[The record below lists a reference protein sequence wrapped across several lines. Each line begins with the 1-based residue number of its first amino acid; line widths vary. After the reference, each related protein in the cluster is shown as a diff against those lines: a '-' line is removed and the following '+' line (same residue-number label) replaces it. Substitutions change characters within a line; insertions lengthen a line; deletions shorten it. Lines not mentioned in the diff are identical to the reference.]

1 VSESPIFLFDACA
14 IVAVLLGE
22 VGGVSAGKLL
32 SDGRD
37 CRVTPVI
44 VSEAVYVLLR
54 AGADAEELR
63 RDVDSMGLKFA
74 DVAVECGVLA
84 AGLRHRHTGLSTAD
98 ALHLAT
104 AQHNAWVL
112 VSSDGPLLLAAY
124 NDGTPTHVLANSA
137 GGVWTPPTNS

>member
-1 VSESPIFLFDACA
+1 VSKEPVFLFDACA

-32 SDGRD
+32 SDGHD

-54 AGADAEELR
+54 VGADVDELR
-63 RDVDSMGLKFA
+63 RDIDSMGLKPA
-74 DVAVECGVLA
+74 EVAMGCGVLA
-84 AGLRHRHTGLSTAD
+84 ASLRHRHTGLSTAD
-98 ALHLAT
+98 SLHLAT

-112 VSSDGPLLLAAY
+112 VSSDGPLLLASHI
-124 NDGTPTHVLANSA
+124 DETPTHVIPNSA
-137 GGVWTPPTNS
+137 GIIWMPPTP

>member
-1 VSESPIFLFDACA
+1 MSESPVFLFDACA

-32 SDGRD
+32 SDGHD

-54 AGADAEELR
+54 VGADAEELR
-63 RDVDSMGLKFA
+63 RDVDRMGLKSA
-74 DVAVECGVLA
+74 EVAMECGFLA
-84 AGLRHRHTGLSTAD
+84 AGLRHRYAGLSTAD

-112 VSSDGPLLLAAY
+112 VSSDGPLLLASR
-124 NDGTPTHVLANSA
+124 NDGIPTTSFRTRP
-137 GGVWTPPTNS
+137 GSSGRPPTP

>member
-1 VSESPIFLFDACA
+1 VSQSPIFLFDACA

-32 SDGRD
+32 SDGHD

-54 AGADAEELR
+54 VGADAEELR
-63 RDVDSMGLKFA
+63 RDVDSMGLKSA
-74 DVAVECGVLA
+74 EVAMECGVLA
-84 AGLRHRHTGLSTAD
+84 ASLRHRHAALSTAD

-112 VSSDGPLLLAAY
+112 VSSDGPLLLASH
-124 NDGTPTHVLANSA
+124 NDGTPTHVIPNSA
-137 GGVWTPPTNS
+137 GVIWTPPTP